1 MAIETI
7 LQHEVLAKFAYPFL
21 LIFFIVFAVLEKTK
35 ILGDDKHQI
44 NALVAFVIGLI
55 FVGALQPKIIVSNL
69 ILFLTVALIVMFVGL
84 LLWGFVT
91 GGELKVPVESKR
103 LRWTLGIVIL
113 FAVFLATLWA
123 MGIWAEFFDL
133 LFNQPWSRSFWTNF
147 VFIIVVVVALAV
159 ILKTA
164 GKSGK

>member
-1 MAIETI
+1 
-7 LQHEVLAKFAYPFL
+7 
-21 LIFFIVFAVLEKTK
+21 
-35 ILGDDKHQI
+35 
-44 NALVAFVIGLI
+44 
-55 FVGALQPKIIVSNL
+55 
-69 ILFLTVALIVMFVGL
+69 MFVGL

-91 GGELKVPVESKR
+91 GGELKVPVESKG